1 MKVRPQTI
9 IGGVL
14 LIFAVIL
21 SWKMTYYTIDYSL
34 MELINFNGENIGWL
48 LANVFFSFIIFFSIL
63 SAIFAFINK
72 GKVSASLA
80 LCAVLI
86 WFAAA
91 FLWIFAQVNER
102 GSYYLGTAIRN
113 VTLGWEG
120 DEAWVNL
127 ATLPTLIT
135 LVIALVLIFVGSKP
149 ALAGKFAG
157 TNYIQARASAP
168 QFPVPQPP
176 QIPYGMKKCP
186 ECAEAIQAEAVKCRF
201 CNYRY
206 Q

>member
-14 LIFAVIL
+14 QIFAVIL
-21 SWKMTYYTIDYSL
+21 SGKMTYYTIDYSL
-34 MELINFNGENIGWL
+34 MELFNFNGENIVWL
-48 LANVFFSFIIFFSIL
+48 LPNVFFSLIIFFSIV
-63 SAIFAFINK
+63 SAIFAFLNM
-72 GKVSASLA
+72 GTFGASLA
-80 LCAVLI
+80 LGAVLS

-91 FLWIFAQVNER
+91 FLWIIAQTNEE
-102 GSYYLGTAIRN
+102 GIYYLGTAIRN

-127 ATLPTLIT
+127 AALPTLIT
-135 LVIALVLIFVGSKP
+135 MVIALVLIFIGNRP
-149 ALAGKFAG
+149 ALAGQFAG
-157 TNYIQARASAP
+157 TNYYQARVAVP
-168 QFPVPQPP
+168 QPDAPQPP
-176 QIPYGMKKCP
+176 QVPFGMKKCP
-186 ECAEAIQAEAVKCRF
+186 ECAEAIQTEAVKCRF